1 MKTTLITLGLSVFFI
16 ASCGSKEENKDEKKE
31 ETKKEEVTEE
41 ITKYGEE
48 FSEEGAMTPS
58 EFLTAFQ
65 GKDSMQVTIK
75 GNVAEVCKKKGCWM
89 TMDLGND
96 QTMRISYDYKFLMP
110 LDCDGLPIVI
120 NGMAYVDTISV
131 DDQIHYLK
139 DANASDEEI
148 AAVTEPQ
155 VNISFLAKGVILR
168 NE

>member
-1 MKTTLITLGLSVFFI
+1 MKTTLITLGLSVFFLG
-16 ASCGSKEENKDEKKE
+16 ACGSKEENKEEKKE
-31 ETKKEEVTEE
+31 ETAKEEVSEE
-41 ITKYGEE
+41 VTVYGEE
-48 FSEEGAMTPS
+48 FSEEGAMSPS

-96 QTMRISYDYKFLMP
+96 QSMRISYDYKFLMP
-110 LDCDGLPIVI
+110 LDCDGLPITI

-131 DDQIHYLK
+131 ADQVHYLE
-139 DANASDEEI
+139 DAKASAEEI
-148 AAVTEPQ
+148 AAITEPQ